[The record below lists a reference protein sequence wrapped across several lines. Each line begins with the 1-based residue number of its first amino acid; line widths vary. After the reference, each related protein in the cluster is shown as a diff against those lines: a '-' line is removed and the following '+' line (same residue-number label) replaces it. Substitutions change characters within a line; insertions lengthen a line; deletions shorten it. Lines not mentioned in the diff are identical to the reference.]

1 MTELSQNLSAYLDGE
16 LDNAAM
22 AEVEARLASDP
33 TMQAE
38 LDALIEADVAAQAQ
52 FENALNV
59 PVPIGL
65 AQKIKALPMAEKPT
79 AARPIWGCLL
89 YTSPSPRDRG

>member
-38 LDALIEADVAAQAQ
+38 LDAV
-52 FENALNV
+52 
-59 PVPIGL
+59 
-65 AQKIKALPMAEKPT
+65 M
-79 AARPIWGCLL
+79 
-89 YTSPSPRDRG
+89 